1 MATGDVATIRV
12 QRHGEPAS
20 EPVARTNSGG
30 SGGGSKDS
38 GSFECNICLDLAQDP
53 GVTLCGHLF
62 CWPCLYKWLHVD
74 VHSQECP
81 ICKAV
86 VEEGKLVPLY
96 GRGGTSAAPR
106 ARSVASVQIPSRP
119 TGQRPST
126 TPQPDHNNHCPHMNL
141 WFMGA
146 QCSSFAAVDVAVPA
160 VARMISHPP
169 LVSYFSVYCPDL
181 EPADFPREP
190 LVMVTKDDL
199 VLLREPVQLRHYT
212 DSERLA
218 GPDVEELPKRVQFQI
233 VEPHLHDAELER
245 DVERLSLPGEHAG
258 HVGVR
263 LILPLN

>member
-1 MATGDVATIRV
+1 MATGDVATVRLDVASILSRRSARVPIGSKLCEDALQIRV

-146 QCSSFAAVDVAVPA
+146 QVAGSAAASRRSTSP
-160 VARMISHPP
+160 
-169 LVSYFSVYCPDL
+169 C
-181 EPADFPREP
+181 
-190 LVMVTKDDL
+190 
-199 VLLREPVQLRHYT
+199 
-212 DSERLA
+212 RLWR
-218 GPDVEELPKRVQFQI
+218 G
-233 VEPHLHDAELER
+233 
-245 DVERLSLPGEHAG
+245 
-258 HVGVR
+258 
-263 LILPLN
+263 